1 MTKNAITL
9 SLLSSLTLAAYAEN
23 KDKPN
28 FIVIFCDD
36 LGYGDL
42 ACFGHPTIKTPNLDK
57 MSINGQ
63 KWSSFY
69 VSASVSSPSR
79 SGLMTGKLGARTGMY
94 GNHKRVLFPDSPKGL
109 PQTEQSI
116 ATKLKT
122 ADYTTACVGKWHIG
136 HRVEDMPMSHGFDY
150 FYGIPYSNDMS
161 KKEQALLGN
170 KNYPYTLP
178 FYNQKEIIEYDID
191 QSQLTKRLTKYA
203 TSFIK
208 EHKKEPFFLYLA
220 HSMPHVPVYASEE
233 FKGKS
238 KAGIYGDA
246 VEELDWSVGEII
258 KSLEQNGLDDNTIV
272 VFSSDNGPWLSYR
285 QNGGSAG
292 LLRDGKGSTYEGGF
306 RVPTIIW
313 GADIVPN
320 HITQMGSTLDLLPT
334 FCEYAGVDVDTK
346 ELDGV
351 SLKQVFDGE
360 DVEPREEFFFYRGGE
375 IYAVRKGKYKM
386 HRYVQ
391 AAYGQPKKTVLET
404 PVLYDLDVDASEKY
418 DIAEGNLEV
427 VRELTALIEQRE
439 QDYPAAPAIF
449 DMFDLSDVIN

>member
-28 FIVIFCDD
+28 FIIIFCDD

-42 ACFGHPTIKTPNLDK
+42 ACFGNPTIKTPNLDQ
-57 MSINGQ
+57 MSIQGQ

-79 SGLMTGKLGARTGMY
+79 AGLLTGKLGAKTGMY
-94 GNHKRVLFPDSPKGL
+94 GNDKRVLYPYSAKGL
-109 PQTEQSI
+109 PQTEQTI
-116 ATKLKT
+116 ATILKS
-122 ADYTTACVGKWHIG
+122 ADYTTALVGKWHLG
-136 HRVEDMPMSHGFDY
+136 HRDENMPLSHGFDF
-150 FYGIPYSNDMS
+150 FYGIPNSNDMS

-170 KNYPYTLP
+170 HNYNYPLP
-178 FYNQKEIIEYDID
+178 FYDQTEIIEYDID
-191 QSQLTKRLTKYA
+191 QTQLTKRLTKYA
-203 TSFIK
+203 TTFIK
-208 EHKKEPFFLYLA
+208 EHKKEPFFLYLS
-220 HSMPHVPVYASEE
+220 HSMPHVPVYASED

-238 KAGIYGDA
+238 KRGIYGDA

-258 KSLEQNGLDDNTIV
+258 ESLEENGIDDNTIV

-292 LLRDGKGSTYEGGF
+292 LLKDGKGSTYEGGF

-334 FCEYAGVDVDTK
+334 FCEYAGVDIDTK

-351 SLKQVFDGE
+351 SLKQVFEGV

-386 HRYVQ
+386 HRYGQ
-391 AAYGQPKKTVLET
+391 AAYGQSKKTVLET
-404 PVLYDLDVDASEKY
+404 PELYDLDVDASERY
-418 DIAEGNLEV
+418 DIAKENPEVLE
-427 VRELTALIEQRE
+427 ELTKLIEQRE
-439 QDYPAAPAIF
+439 HDHPTAPSIF
-449 DMFDLSDVIN
+449 DLPFIK